1 MVQCHMVHKKALL
14 FSFLSLF
21 ASMYSHSDL
30 NVVSFT
36 NPSISIS
43 ANMIFGIFFFIM
55 YYYFY
60 KYVINKVSN
69 YSMLSIVIGFFAGL
83 INVLGRNFMLYNSMK
98 FFSKDVVFAV
108 VLSLLA
114 AIGYGL
120 IYASL
125 FELGWSFLKVPCEQ
139 GLKTKKNNTFVN
151 TINCHIFDKHSLLYP
166 FLLICLFWT
175 PYFISFFPGMLQW
188 DAVSALLGYY
198 GIVIWTNHH
207 PVIGTLL
214 MGYIMDIGKYLGND
228 NYGCTIYVALQFLL
242 LAITLAYNFVFFNKW
257 KTSYIIRWLVLI
269 LFLLHPVFPTFVMTE
284 VKDIFYYVAFLWLL
298 YLFINCFE
306 EYDRVLGFYIIITS
320 MFVCVLRKEGLFV
333 CVVCALVLLFFQEFI
348 YKEWKNILN
357 SLMIGTILSTF
368 LSYGALVNY
377 KVVPASIT
385 EALSIPL
392 QQTARYIRD
401 YGEDITGPEWEI
413 LNIIFENK
421 ADKLGRYYKPDISDP
436 VKAQINYSLTK
447 DQMASYFKVWFHCL
461 FRHPGCYFSAA
472 FNQMY
477 GYFYLDKEA
486 MYRIGD
492 CRTENFV
499 KGDSF
504 YSEQFKIVDDPRTI
518 NYRKAMVKYI
528 YSWPDIPFLGL
539 LYHPALYTWIL
550 LFGLS
555 CLFYLKKYKYLFL
568 YCMPLAVLCICC
580 LSPVN
585 AFIRY
590 SFPIIMS
597 CFILAA
603 FNLRLVS

>member
-242 LAITLAYNFVFFNKW
+242 LAITLAYNFVFFNHW
-257 KTSYIIRWLVLI
+257 RVCYVIRWMVL
-269 LFLLHPVFPTFVMTE
+269 LFFAIHPMFPTFVMNV
-284 VKDIFYYVAFLWLL
+284 VKDIYYYVAVLWLL
-298 YLFINCFE
+298 FMFIKCYKQYKRKYFFFNKLFT
-306 EYDRVLGFYIIITS
+306 YVLILHCIKIKEIII
-320 MFVCVLRKEGLFV
+320 
-333 CVVCALVLLFFQEFI
+333 
-348 YKEWKNILN
+348 
-357 SLMIGTILSTF
+357 
-368 LSYGALVNY
+368 
-377 KVVPASIT
+377 
-385 EALSIPL
+385 
-392 QQTARYIRD
+392 
-401 YGEDITGPEWEI
+401 
-413 LNIIFENK
+413 
-421 ADKLGRYYKPDISDP
+421 
-436 VKAQINYSLTK
+436 
-447 DQMASYFKVWFHCL
+447 
-461 FRHPGCYFSAA
+461 
-472 FNQMY
+472 
-477 GYFYLDKEA
+477 
-486 MYRIGD
+486 
-492 CRTENFV
+492 
-499 KGDSF
+499 
-504 YSEQFKIVDDPRTI
+504 
-518 NYRKAMVKYI
+518 
-528 YSWPDIPFLGL
+528 
-539 LYHPALYTWIL
+539 
-550 LFGLS
+550 
-555 CLFYLKKYKYLFL
+555 
-568 YCMPLAVLCICC
+568 
-580 LSPVN
+580 
-585 AFIRY
+585 
-590 SFPIIMS
+590 
-597 CFILAA
+597 
-603 FNLRLVS
+603 